1 MPLSLGVLYV
11 AQTAVGG
18 MCKSCDLCV
27 CLYCSVVKGRMPQVG
42 ERVLVKAVYNSSHSV
57 QWSALKV
64 QVQPTQVQALVQC
77 LGTMTGSLEY
87 RIHLL

>member
-1 MPLSLGVLYV
+1 
-11 AQTAVGG
+11 
-18 MCKSCDLCV
+18 
-27 CLYCSVVKGRMPQVG
+27 MPQVG